1 MLVHSSPMKNTK
13 GLAHDVNK
21 KNVPHMLSVSLWH
34 AVGVVPEWNTVG
46 VCNRME
52 YCWSCTVGVVTEWNT
67 VGVVTEWNTVGVL

>member
-46 VCNRME
+46 V
-52 YCWSCTVGVVTEWNT
+52 VTEWNT
-67 VGVVTEWNTVGVL
+67 VGVVTEWNTVGVVT